1 MSPALASSNN
11 GNWHTASRWRNFLSA
26 WATTEILQQWVG
38 EPARALVALH
48 ARRSAQ
54 SIARFREAHPD
65 RPIALVLT
73 GTDVYGEMASD
84 DSARRSLQCATQLV
98 VLQEEAL
105 SRLEPADR
113 AKARVIV
120 QSAPVVLCA
129 DQQVHRVDYVAV
141 GHLRS
146 EKDPLT
152 LMEAARLLLGT
163 RIQIVHVGEALEPAL
178 GAEARRTTEQCP
190 NYRWLGNLPQPEA
203 RRRIACARALVHMSR
218 LEGGA
223 NVVIEAVRSQVP
235 VLASRIDGNVG
246 LLGRNYDGY
255 FSCGSAIELAQLI
268 QRTFDE
274 PLFTARI
281 AAQCAER
288 EPLFEPAREAAAVQA
303 LLLDMLRGSTKMEG
317 AAPGHLAANSSNLR

>member
-1 MSPALASSNN
+1 MGSMSEGSILIVSPALASSNN
-11 GNWHTASRWRNFLSA
+11 GNWHTASRWRTFLSA
-26 WATTEILQQWVG
+26 FAPTEIIQQWDG

-54 SIARFREAHPD
+54 SIARFREVHPN

-84 DSARRSLQCATQLV
+84 DSARQSLRCATHLV
-98 VLQEEAL
+98 VLQAEAL
-105 SRLEPADR
+105 NRLEPADC

-129 DQQVHRVDYVAV
+129 DRQVQRVDYVAV

-146 EKDPLT
+146 EKDPLA
-152 LMEAARLLLGT
+152 LMQAARLLLGT
-163 RIQIVHVGEALEPAL
+163 GIQIVHVGEALDPAL
-178 GAEARRTTEQCP
+178 GAEARRTMDQCP

-246 LLGRNYDGY
+246 LLGRDYDGY
-255 FSCGSAIELAQLI
+255 FSCGSAVELAQLM
-268 QRTFDE
+268 QRMLDE
-274 PLFTARI
+274 PSF
-281 AAQCAER
+281 AER
-288 EPLFEPAREAAAVQA
+288 LQAQGAVREALFEPAAEAAAVQA
-303 LLLDMLRGSTKMEG
+303 LLSDMLRES
-317 AAPGHLAANSSNLR
+317 A